1 MFKSYHDYVCDKT
14 FSMYLRFGVHD
25 YVLKTRVA
33 GDSLNREVSHSYFNK
48 LNGTVSTRWK
58 RRSLQLLRQESLS
71 LIWNPNK
78 AFDHVVQE

>member
-33 GDSLNREVSHSYFNK
+33 GDS
-48 LNGTVSTRWK
+48 
-58 RRSLQLLRQESLS
+58 
-71 LIWNPNK
+71 
-78 AFDHVVQE
+78 